1 MHTMLIQDLRG
12 GGGEEESSVN
22 VASSQGNVKK
32 NPSDLKILLLN
43 KACHIVSESFQPL
56 QAPLGYWG
64 RDLVLK
70 AIQLSWDLC
79 TSV

>member
-1 MHTMLIQDLRG
+1 MHTMLIQELRE
-12 GGGEEESSVN
+12 GGEKELSVN

-32 NPSDLKILLLN
+32 APSDLKRLLLN
-43 KACHIVSESFQPL
+43 KACHIVNESFQPL

-70 AIQLSWDLC
+70 AFQLSWDLC
-79 TSV
+79 FSV